1 MKIARKIISEI
12 NPDNAKVCNSKIKR
26 QLSFKFNFLRF
37 FEIVCGCDSNGSTTL
52 QCNANGKCNCQVGY
66 SGDKCNQCAAD
77 YFGYPTCKGI
87 INLSFNL
94 AI

>member
-1 MKIARKIISEI
+1 MRRFVILKSTLIQIQFSA
-12 NPDNAKVCNSKIKR
+12 
-26 QLSFKFNFLRF
+26 F

-94 AI
+94 VI